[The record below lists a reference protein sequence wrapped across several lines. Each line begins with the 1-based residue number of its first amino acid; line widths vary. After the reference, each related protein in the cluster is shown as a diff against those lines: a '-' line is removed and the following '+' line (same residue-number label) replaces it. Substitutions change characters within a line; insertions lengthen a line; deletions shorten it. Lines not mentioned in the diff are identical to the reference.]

1 MSIEQMRREYVR
13 GGLDEHEVDPDPVVQ
28 FQRWFAEAQQPDL
41 PAWLEVNA
49 VTLATADA
57 HGRVTSRTVLLKGI
71 DQGRFHFY
79 TNYHSAKGRQLAENP
94 HVAICA
100 FWPHL
105 ERQVR
110 IDGAVERLDRGRSEA
125 YFHSRPRDSQL
136 GAHVSEQ
143 SAEVPGRE
151 QLEKRLEQ
159 LRREYEGRDVPCP
172 EHWGGYSVTPHQ
184 MEFWQ
189 GRAGRLHD
197 RIAYRRGDAG
207 TWRIVRLSP

>member
-13 GGLDEHEVDPDPVVQ
+13 GGLDEHDVDVDPVVQ

-41 PAWLEVNA
+41 PEWMEVNA

-57 HGRVTSRTVLLKGI
+57 HGHMTSRVVLLKGI

-94 HVAICA
+94 RVSICA

-110 IDGAVERLDRGRSEA
+110 IDGTVEKVDRERSEV
-125 YFHSRPRDSQL
+125 YFHLRPRESQL

-143 SAEVPGRE
+143 SAEVAGRNS
-151 QLEKRLEQ
+151 LEKRLEQ
-159 LRREYEGRDVPCP
+159 VRGEYEGREVPCP
-172 EHWGGYSVTPHQ
+172 EHWGGYSVTPSR

-197 RIAYRRGDAG
+197 RIVYRRDDAG
-207 TWRIVRLSP
+207 QWQIVRLAP